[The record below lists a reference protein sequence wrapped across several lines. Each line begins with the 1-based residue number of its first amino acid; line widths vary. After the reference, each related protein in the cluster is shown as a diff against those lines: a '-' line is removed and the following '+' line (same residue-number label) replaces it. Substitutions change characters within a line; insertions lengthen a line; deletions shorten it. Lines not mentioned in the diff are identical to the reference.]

1 MLNILLNLFTWSLVL
16 LLSFIIMIFLLGG
29 VLALTEW
36 VFKKFIPWCKERHEQ
51 FKKVAKDIKTYG
63 IQWKFIEKKILE
75 WLTDY
80 SAELVISI
88 ILLVGTIIIARFLYN
103 FLSSLQ

>member
-1 MLNILLNLFTWSLVL
+1 MLSTILNLFTWSLVL
-16 LLSFIIMIFLLGG
+16 FLSFTIMVLLLGG
-29 VLALTEW
+29 VLALIEW
-36 VFKKFIPWCKERHEQ
+36 VLREFIPWCKKCQEQ
-51 FKKVAKDIKTYG
+51 FKKVTKDIKTYG
-63 IQWKFIEKKILE
+63 IQWKFIKKKILE

-80 SAELVISI
+80 SAELVLSI